1 MAGSYRSSNA
11 TVSAHSAFVV
21 TPSDSTVI
29 PTTRGL
35 YVGGTGNL
43 SVVMA
48 EDQNTVLFSAVP
60 AGTILPIQVTQVLDT
75 DTTATLIVAL
85 N

>member
-1 MAGSYRSSNA
+1 MAGSYRSANA

-21 TPSDSTVI
+21 TPSDATILPV
-29 PTTRGL
+29 TRGL
-35 YVGGTGNL
+35 YVGGTGNH

-48 EDQNTVLFSAVP
+48 EDQNSVIFSAVP
-60 AGTILPIQVTQVLDT
+60 AGTILPIQVTQVLAA
-75 DTTATLIVAL
+75 TTATLIVAL

>member
-1 MAGSYRSSNA
+1 MAGSYRSANA
-11 TVSAHSAFVV
+11 TVSAHSAFAI
-21 TPSDSTVI
+21 TPSDSTTI
-29 PTTRGL
+29 PATRGL
-35 YVGGTGNL
+35 YIGGAGNI

-48 EDQNTVLFSAVP
+48 EDENTVLFSNVV
-60 AGTILPIQVTQVLDT
+60 AGSILPIQVIKVLST